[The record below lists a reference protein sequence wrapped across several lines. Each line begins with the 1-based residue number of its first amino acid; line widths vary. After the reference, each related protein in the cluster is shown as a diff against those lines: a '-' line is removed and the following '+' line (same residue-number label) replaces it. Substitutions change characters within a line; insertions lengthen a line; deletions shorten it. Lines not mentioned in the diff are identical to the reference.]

1 MDSQV
6 SKPRLVPLADTDDGI
21 RAVELTRVFNTGWG
35 RRRHTRVALDRVSFS
50 VEPGEAVGLLG
61 PNGAGKTTCVRILTG
76 LLAPSAGTAIVCGF
90 DATRDPDRLHAC
102 VGVSFG
108 GDSGLYTRL
117 SGLDNLRYFASM
129 YGSAGRAAD
138 RLSYRL
144 LDRVGLAERAADR
157 VETYSRG
164 MRQRLHIARALLHD
178 PRVLLLD
185 EPSSGLDPDHARQ
198 LRELVS
204 TLSAEGRAILLTTHD
219 MLEAEQV
226 CQRVVILREGRVVRG
241 TGVRELREDAARAL
255 GHRVELR
262 TASAPPPGVLAGVP
276 GILRQVAEESDP
288 ATLVL
293 YTREPAAA
301 TGYLLDQLGDQVLSV
316 SVAPPSLED
325 AYLAAL
331 G

>member
-1 MDSQV
+1 V
-6 SKPRLVPLADTDDGI
+6 AETDGGV
-21 RAVELTRVFNTGWG
+21 RAVKLTRVYNSGWG
-35 RRRHTRVALDRVSFS
+35 RNKRVRVALDRVSFS
-50 VEPGEAVGLLG
+50 VAPGEAVGLLG

-76 LLAPSAGTAIVCGF
+76 LLAPTSGTAIVCGV
-90 DATRDPDRLHAC
+90 DATRDPDRLHAI
-102 VGVSFG
+102 VGASFG

-129 YGSAGRAAD
+129 YGSAGREAD
-138 RLSYRL
+138 RLCYRL
-144 LDRVGLAERAADR
+144 LDRVGLAERASER

-164 MRQRLHIARALLHD
+164 MRQRLHIARALLND
-178 PRVLLLD
+178 PKVLLLD

-226 CQRVVILREGRVVRG
+226 CQRVVILREGRVVRR

-262 TASAPPPGVLAGVP
+262 TASEPPTGVLAAVP
-276 GILRQVAEESDP
+276 GILRMISEDADP
-288 ATLVL
+288 DTLVL
-293 YTREPAAA
+293 YTKEPAAA